1 MKDNKPNLHLVMSH
15 LHRIKE
21 IRHQFLRTARL
32 MFPIVPPSFALL
44 WFSIIA
50 VAVAVAV
57 TFILRLAIGRGF
69 KNILLGT
76 RLASLPQP
84 RVMLFLLVV
93 EHGFEVGY
101 SVPGRGHWLVD
112 WLKAYCTCLWLGL
125 RWGLRPVKWRREAV
139 LWQRLRLRRSWGL
152 GHAVAS

>member
-1 MKDNKPNLHLVMSH
+1 
-15 LHRIKE
+15 
-21 IRHQFLRTARL
+21 

-50 VAVAVAV
+50 AAVAV

-69 KNILLGT
+69 KDILLGAC
-76 RLASLPQP
+76 LASLPQP

-101 SVPGRGHWLVD
+101 AVPGRGH
-112 WLKAYCTCLWLGL
+112 
-125 RWGLRPVKWRREAV
+125 
-139 LWQRLRLRRSWGL
+139 
-152 GHAVAS
+152 